1 MSATTET
8 VDAQASGLPRA
19 LRDAW
24 PLLAAVGLLMA
35 GNGLTGTL
43 LGVRAGLEGFGPTVT
58 GVVLAG
64 YYAGFLVGSL
74 VTPST
79 IMRVGHVRVFAGLAS
94 LASTAVLIHVLRRD
108 PTSWF
113 ALRALSGMCISGL
126 YVVTETWLNGAAT
139 NRTRGSLLASY
150 MVVVSG
156 GLLSG
161 QLLFSV
167 ADPRG
172 FGAFVLASI
181 LVSLAV
187 VPLSL
192 SRVSVPTLP
201 DPSPLSMR
209 QLIAVA
215 PLAPVGAALSGF
227 TAAAMVGAGAV
238 YAVEAGLGRGGT
250 AALIGAAL
258 AGGLVLQV
266 PLGRLS
272 DLVDR
277 RGVIV
282 VTGLGAAL
290 LSLAAASLGPDRIG
304 AVIAVT
310 VLAGGAA
317 FPLYSLS
324 NAHLN
329 DYLDQQLVVAAG
341 ARMVLVNGIGSI
353 GGPIVGAFAVDA
365 AGPGGLFVVL
375 AAGYVV
381 VALYAAWRITR
392 RAAVEPEERATF
404 SPLPITS
411 SPTVAMFEGDI
422 ANLYPLTEAQFERDG
437 QVVRY
442 EERGAG
448 EAVVLVADSKGPPAT
463 WDDVLPA
470 LAANGMRAVVRRS
483 AASPDPEERIP
494 DLILLLRE
502 LDLPYVTLVGEGDG
516 ADVVARFAEEHP
528 ERLDAAVFLGVERA
542 LPEGTS
548 SLVVDPALL
557 DDEPDLVADLI
568 VDFLRHR

>member
-1 MSATTET
+1 MAATET
-8 VDAQASGLPRA
+8 LDAASGSLRHA

-58 GVVLAG
+58 GIVLAG

-94 LASTAVLIHVLRRD
+94 LASTAVLIHVVRRD
-108 PTSWF
+108 PASWF

-156 GLLSG
+156 GLLVG
-161 QLLFSV
+161 QILFSV

-172 FGAFVLASI
+172 FGAFVFASV

-192 SRVSVPTLP
+192 SRVTVPTLP

-209 QLIAVA
+209 ELIAVA

-277 RGVIV
+277 RLVIV
-282 VTGLGAAL
+282 ATGLGAAA
-290 LSLAAASLGPDRIG
+290 LSLVAASLGPDRIG

-324 NAHLN
+324 SAHLN

-341 ARMVLVNGIGSI
+341 ARMVLVNGLGSI
-353 GGPIVGAFAVDA
+353 GGPIVGAFAVEA

-375 AAGYVV
+375 AAGYVI

-392 RAAVEPEERATF
+392 RAAVEPDERSVFA
-404 SPLPITS
+404 PLPITS
-411 SPTVAMFEGDI
+411 SPTVAMLEGG
-422 ANLYPLTEAQFERDG
+422 AELYPAVEAEFERDG

-448 EAVVLVADSKGPPAT
+448 DAVVLVGASAGTPPR
-463 WDDVLPA
+463 WDDLLLG

-483 AASPDPEERIP
+483 PASTDPEERIP

-516 ADVVARFAEEHP
+516 ADVVALFAEEHP
-528 ERLDAAVFLGVERA
+528 ERLDAAVFLGEERA

-548 SLVVDPALL
+548 SLVVDPVLL

-568 VDFLRHR
+568 VDYLRHR